1 MKKKILL
8 VDDEETLRWALHE
21 ALSEE
26 GFDIENT
33 NDSVKALAFTRKT
46 KYDLVISD
54 LKMPIMGGLQLI
66 SEIKKQNPD
75 TKAIIITAYGS
86 IEAVIEAMHIGV
98 LDFITKPF
106 KVEHI
111 KSVIYRVLNDSAT
124 SHLSNNIS
132 CTKSTEN
139 KGSEYEYNDLCSQT
153 DVLFVTK
160 DATGTA
166 SNIFYDV
173 VEIGKSKAC
182 MFGSISREVDIK
194 NLGVIVKTIF
204 RYLLKIGN
212 SPALLLKEINQY
224 LCKNILKRFP
234 VSLFIA
240 ILDERRQTLCY
251 SIYGEELTCFI
262 SLPNKEIKMLESS
275 PSPLNMFPGIVIM
288 ESNVPFVA
296 GSRVVLIRNSALLKL
311 LKSGTITADK
321 FKDAISD
328 GSATNCEDMAK
339 GIKLHIE
346 GLDESIAE
354 EKGCAVMVSD
364 SEFETHTSASCEEVM
379 SIPIPIT
386 NYGEVLEQ
394 FDRKLLPLVGDDY
407 KRREIITSVNEA
419 VLNAVSFAY
428 HKKNEK
434 GAVFLKFS
442 MLGGEV
448 IIEVLDHGCGFDIQT
463 YTEPDI
469 TVYKDLTKKSGR
481 GVFIMKQFMDRVM
494 IQSSKE
500 TGTTVH
506 MAKRVSCN
514 EN

>member
-33 NDSVKALAFTRKT
+33 NDSVEALAFTRKT

-86 IEAVIEAMHIGV
+86 IEAVIEAMHLGV
-98 LDFITKPF
+98 MDFITKPF
-106 KVEHI
+106 KIEHI
-111 KSVIYRVLNDSAT
+111 KSVIYRVLNDS
-124 SHLSNNIS
+124 SILNHNNIS

-139 KGSEYEYNDLCSQT
+139 ERLKKEYNNLCSQT
-153 DVLFVTK
+153 DAFFVTR
-160 DATGTA
+160 DTTGTA
-166 SNIFYDV
+166 CNTFYDV
-173 VEIGKSKAC
+173 IGIGKLNAFV
-182 MFGSISREVDIK
+182 FGSISREVDIK
-194 NLGVIVKTIF
+194 NLDVIVKTIF
-204 RYLLKIGN
+204 RYLLKTDK
-212 SPALLLKEINQY
+212 SPASLLKEINQY

-234 VSLFIA
+234 VTLFCA
-240 ILDERRQTLCY
+240 VLDGQRQTLHY

-262 SLPNKEIKMLESS
+262 SLPGKEIKMLESS
-275 PSPLNMFPGIVIM
+275 PFPLNMFPGMAVM
-288 ESNVPFVA
+288 ESNASFVL
-296 GSRVVLIRNSALLKL
+296 GSKLVLIHNSSLLKG
-311 LKSGTITADK
+311 LKSGTITADR

-328 GSATNCEDMAK
+328 GSATSSEDMAK
-339 GIKLHIE
+339 GIKLQVE

-354 EKGCAVMVSD
+354 EKDCAVMVSG
-364 SEFETHTSASCEEVM
+364 SEFQTQISASWEEVM
-379 SIPIPIT
+379 SIPIPIS
-386 NYGEVLEQ
+386 NYVEILEQ
-394 FDRKLLPLVGDDY
+394 FDKKLLPLVGDDY
-407 KRREIITSVNEA
+407 KRQEVVTSVNEA

-428 HKKNEK
+428 HEDKK
-434 GAVFLKFS
+434 GSVFLKFS
-442 MLGGEV
+442 MLGDEV
-448 IIEVLDHGCGFDIQT
+448 IIEVSDHGCGFDVQA

-469 TVYKDLTKKSGR
+469 TLYKDLTKKSGR
-481 GVFIMKQFMDRVM
+481 GVFIMKQLMDRVM

-500 TGTTVH
+500 MGTTVH
-506 MAKRVSCN
+506 MAKRVGCD